1 MAWHSWDAPS
11 LSLTYEKTYAMSAL
25 EVEVLD
31 SAARYMAKQG
41 QVGTARYTPPREAP
55 EAQAPRKRPVK
66 RAPMSRTKSH
76 RAPA

>member
-1 MAWHSWDAPS
+1 MAWHRWDAPS
-11 LSLTYEKTYAMSAL
+11 LSLPYEKTYAMSAL

-31 SAARYMAKQG
+31 SAARYMTKQG

-66 RAPMSRTKSH
+66 RASMSRTKSH